1 MDLTSSIL
9 MTAQN
14 ARPVVYCAEC
24 EKPWVIYSR
33 NKLNHNQC
41 MLLAKIVSSFEYSC
55 EAFLFSPDNKFK
67 TAGILCIRP
76 SLHCA
81 MKTEVLY
88 YGSDIDRA
96 DKCSHCRGSNAVV
109 SQELKQELKTV
120 LQCANRALKTERS
133 LLHRDLMER
142 EKADFFMFVNV
153 IL

>member
-1 MDLTSSIL
+1 

-55 EAFLFSPDNKFK
+55 ETFLFSPDNKFK
-67 TAGILCIRP
+67 TAGSLCIRS

-120 LQCANRALKTERS
+120 LPMCKPCLNNGKWPFTQRPYGKG
-133 LLHRDLMER
+133 
-142 EKADFFMFVNV
+142 EKWFMFVNV